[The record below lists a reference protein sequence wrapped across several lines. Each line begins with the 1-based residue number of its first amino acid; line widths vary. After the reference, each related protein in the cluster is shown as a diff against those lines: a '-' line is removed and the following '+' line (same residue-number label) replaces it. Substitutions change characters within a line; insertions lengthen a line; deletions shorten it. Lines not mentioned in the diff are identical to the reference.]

1 MAKNNI
7 DLSVVL
13 HDTSDYK
20 DWLVELK
27 ERFYSHRLKASCAT
41 NGYLLDFYW
50 KLGRDIEA
58 KQYANTYG
66 SGFYKNLSQD
76 LKNEMP
82 GVKGFS
88 PINLR
93 YMSKFF
99 KLYAP
104 LYRNIPQTAELF
116 SDSLSDSNVPQV
128 AEKSKKRQQP
138 VDDFKMLFSI
148 PWDHHRRI
156 IDKCKDDMDK
166 ALFFARKTW
175 ENNWGRDALLNWLDT
190 DLYERDGKAVTNF
203 QSTLSAVQSDLAQQM
218 TKDPYQFDFLNLREK
233 FDERD
238 IEDELVNNVTR
249 FLLEL
254 GKGFSYMGRQ
264 QTFQKRAVGEQKGSV
279 PFHHFSIQC
288 NIEQKSLTHLS
299 LIVTLIL
306 NSTVFAIS
314 TFSKSLFTSAFLSC
328 CGLIASC
335 IYLAQTSVRLSS
347 VLRFLLARFL
357 HLAIFSS
364 YVPLPCFR
372 PPRTIFNNS
381 FIAIINKL
389 LAYTRSCTIMYE
401 YISGFLDTFQSF
413 PY

>member
-1 MAKNNI
+1 MAKKNI
-7 DLSVVL
+7 DLSVAL
-13 HDTSDYK
+13 HDNSDYK

-27 ERFYSHRLKASCAT
+27 ERFYSHRLKASLAT

-50 KLGRDIEA
+50 NLGRDIEA

-88 PINLR
+88 PTNLK
-93 YMSKFF
+93 YMSYFY
-99 KLYAP
+99 KLYTP
-104 LYRNIPQTAELF
+104 LQVNRPQAADDFIEELYVTNIQQVVAKNQNRPKTA
-116 SDSLSDSNVPQV
+116 
-128 AEKSKKRQQP
+128 
-138 VDDFKMLFSI
+138 DDFKLLFLI

-156 IDKCKDDMDK
+156 IDKCKGNMDK
-166 ALFFARKTW
+166 ALFFVRKTW

-264 QTFQKRAVGEQKGSV
+264 FRLEVGQQEFFPDLLFYNAHLHAYV
-279 PFHHFSIQC
+279 V
-288 NIEQKSLTHLS
+288 IELK
-299 LIVTLIL
+299 
-306 NSTVFAIS
+306 A
-314 TFSKSLFTSAFLSC
+314 
-328 CGLIASC
+328 
-335 IYLAQTSVRLSS
+335 
-347 VLRFLLARFL
+347 
-357 HLAIFSS
+357 
-364 YVPLPCFR
+364 
-372 PPRTIFNNS
+372 
-381 FIAIINKL
+381 
-389 LAYTRSCTIMYE
+389 
-401 YISGFLDTFQSF
+401 QSF
-413 PY
+413 HPSFLGQLSFYVSAINHQFKTDIDNPTIGLLICKDKDNVVAKYALESYKEPMGISEYQLSKLFPKDFKSSMPTIEELEKGLKDNQK